1 MKIAYWIV
9 TVLMTAFITL
19 SAVPDVLM
27 VDGAVEIFQHLGY
40 PRYLVPFIGLAKLL
54 AVVVVLVP
62 GLPRLKEWAYA
73 GLVIDLVG
81 AFYSHMAVGDPVSLW
96 APSVVALT
104 LVLASYFLY
113 HAVYTGRS
121 LSTANARL

>member
-19 SAVPDVLM
+19 SAIPDVLM
-27 VDGAVEIFQHLGY
+27 VPGAVEIFQHLGY
-40 PRYLVPFIGLAKLL
+40 PTYIIPFIGVAKLL
-54 AVVVVLVP
+54 AVISVLVP
-62 GLPRLKEWAYA
+62 GFNRLREWAYA

-96 APSVVALT
+96 APSVVALA
-104 LVLASYFLY
+104 LVVASYFLY
-113 HAVYTGRS
+113 QAVYVGRS
-121 LSTANARL
+121 DPPTKA